1 MNGYVQDERYIAGEH
16 MDVRRDCVSFALH
29 HMDVQRE
36 ASRGSHKCLV
46 RFKLSSG
53 GAGARIDLPGHAQ
66 AHPVALDTRLP
77 ASYGPG
83 KSIPTP
89 ASAMSVLVL
98 FESIAV

>member
-1 MNGYVQDERYIAGEH
+1 MFRMNGYVQDERYIAGEH

-53 GAGARIDLPGHAQ
+53 GAGFCVQDVRYVAGAWMHRSAHLQTGCFGSQAQ
-66 AHPVALDTRLP
+66 
-77 ASYGPG
+77 S
-83 KSIPTP
+83 
-89 ASAMSVLVL
+89 
-98 FESIAV
+98 